1 MHESTRSVLIRTL
14 TWGVIL
20 PLALFLVLINTLT
33 SAWAT
38 RLADHYTVPL
48 VIAGLG
54 VIYLVQSLKDQQK
67 DDVCRRR

>member
-33 SAWAT
+33 SAWAA